1 MKIVTFTFPHIYEEF
16 ICPCSHIYVHVQH
29 YVHQQFHWSRKCFTF
44 VTDIFPCV
52 QTTPSKSSKASQALI
67 INAERPSCQRLIK
80 SSNQTLA
87 SLPNCC
93 SQKSSRTLTC
103 GSFHPDTLDSVLDGL
118 PWYMCS
124 LHWEY
129 LEELN
134 KVHSTRWN
142 ILYFFGRVDARS
154 SGRTCFANL
163 GESVLVSPSDQRV
176 EGAPNNLPKMPD
188 WSFS

>member
-1 MKIVTFTFPHIYEEF
+1 MYINSFTGLENVSHLSQIFF
-16 ICPCSHIYVHVQH
+16 LCPI
-29 YVHQQFHWSRKCFTF
+29 
-44 VTDIFPCV
+44 
-52 QTTPSKSSKASQALI
+52 TTPSKSPKASQALI
-67 INAERPSCQRLIK
+67 INDERSSCQCLIK
-80 SSNQTLA
+80 SSNQTSA

-154 SGRTCFANL
+154 SGRMCFANL
-163 GESVLVSPSDQRV
+163 GESVLVSLSDQRV

>member
-1 MKIVTFTFPHIYEEF
+1 MFHIRHRYF
-16 ICPCSHIYVHVQH
+16 S
-29 YVHQQFHWSRKCFTF
+29 
-44 VTDIFPCV
+44 CV
-52 QTTPSKSSKASQALI
+52 QTAPSKSSKASQALI
-67 INAERPSCQRLIK
+67 INAKRPSCQRLIK
-80 SSNQTLA
+80 SSNQTFA

-93 SQKSSRTLTC
+93 SQESSRTLTC

-154 SGRTCFANL
+154 FGRTCFANL
-163 GESVLVSPSDQRV
+163 GESVMLVSPSDQRG

>member
-1 MKIVTFTFPHIYEEF
+1 MRSLYALVVTFMY
-16 ICPCSHIYVHVQH
+16 VQH

-44 VTDIFPCV
+44 VTDIFPV
-52 QTTPSKSSKASQALI
+52 SFRTTPSKSPKASQALI

-80 SSNQTLA
+80 SSNQTFA

-134 KVHSTRWN
+134 KVHSTCWN

-163 GESVLVSPSDQRV
+163 GESVLVSLSDQRV

>member
-1 MKIVTFTFPHIYEEF
+1 MYINGFTGLENVSHLSQIFFAVSKPLPQKAQKPHK
-16 ICPCSHIYVHVQH
+16 
-29 YVHQQFHWSRKCFTF
+29 HWSSMPN
-44 VTDIFPCV
+44 VLHV
-52 QTTPSKSSKASQALI
+52 SVWS
-67 INAERPSCQRLIK
+67 
-80 SSNQTLA
+80 SSNQTFA
-87 SLPNCC
+87 ILPNCC
-93 SQKSSRTLTC
+93 SQESSRTLTC

-134 KVHSTRWN
+134 KVHSTCWN

-154 SGRTCFANL
+154 SGRMCFANL
-163 GESVLVSPSDQRV
+163 GESVLVSLSDQRV